1 MFKRPI
7 LIVVLLALA
16 LASIG
21 CAPAMAT
28 QSPAMDSYGGE
39 APAAEPAFYAVDKAA
54 ESQGARNAT
63 GQASVERLV
72 IRNADLSIA
81 TADPGVSL
89 DAIAKMAEEMTGFVV
104 SSRLYK
110 TYTEDGVEVPAANIT
125 VRVPAER
132 LTEALDTIK
141 ALVADPAKDII
152 YENVTGDDVTD
163 QYTDLRSRLTNL
175 ENTEK
180 QLQEI
185 MDEANKTEDVLNV
198 YNQLVSIREQIEVT
212 KGQIK
217 YYEESAALSAISVN
231 IQSLESV
238 APLTIGKWQ
247 PVGVA
252 RDAIQAL
259 VNTLKFLA
267 NAAIWIILFIVPVA
281 AVIYFPLRFLW
292 KGLKRLFKGKPKN
305 KPAANLPAVPPSEPP
320 AA

>member
-1 MFKRPI
+1 
-7 LIVVLLALA
+7 
-16 LASIG
+16 
-21 CAPAMAT
+21 
-28 QSPAMDSYGGE
+28 
-39 APAAEPAFYAVDKAA
+39 
-54 ESQGARNAT
+54 
-63 GQASVERLV
+63 
-72 IRNADLSIA
+72 
-81 TADPGVSL
+81 
-89 DAIAKMAEEMTGFVV
+89 MTGFVV

-141 ALVADPAKDII
+141 ALVADPATDII

-185 MDEANKTEDVLNV
+185 MDEAKKTEDVLNV

-231 IQSLESV
+231 IQSLECV

-267 NAAIWIILFIVPVA
+267 NAAIWIILFFVPVGL
-281 AVIYFPLRFLW
+281 VIYFPLRFLW
-292 KGLKRLFKGKPKN
+292 KGLKRLFKGKAQEQTRRQ
-305 KPAANLPAVPPSEPP
+305 PARRPPLQPP

>member
-7 LIVVLLALA
+7 LVVVLLALA
-16 LASIG
+16 LVSIG
-21 CAPAMAT
+21 CAPAMSS
-28 QSPAMDSYGGE
+28 QSPAMDYYSGG
-39 APAAEPAFYAVDKAA
+39 APAAEPAASYEMDKAA
-54 ESQGARNAT
+54 EESGGARNAT

-81 TADPGVSL
+81 TADPGASL
-89 DAIAKMAEEMTGFVV
+89 DAVARMAEEMTGFVV

-185 MDEANKTEDVLNV
+185 MDEASKTEDVLNV
-198 YNQLVSIREQIEVT
+198 YNQLVYIREQIEVT

-217 YYEESAALSAISVN
+217 YYEESAALSAISVT
-231 IQSLESV
+231 IQSLEAV

-259 VNTLKFLA
+259 INTLKFLA
-267 NAAIWIILFIVPVA
+267 NAAIWIVLFVVPV
-281 AVIYFPLRFLW
+281 VLVVYFPLRLIW
-292 KGLKRLFKGKPKN
+292 MG
-305 KPAANLPAVPPSEPP
+305 
-320 AA
+320 

>member
-16 LASIG
+16 LTSIG
-21 CAPAMAT
+21 CQAPAA
-28 QSPAMDSYGGE
+28 QSPSMDYLSGG

-54 ESQGARNAT
+54 ESDSARNSA
-63 GQASVERLV
+63 GEASVERLV

-89 DAIAKMAEEMTGFVV
+89 EAIAKMAEEMTGFVV

-217 YYEESAALSAISVN
+217 YYEESAALSAVSVN

-267 NAAIWIILFIVPVA
+267 NAAIWIILFFVPVGL
-281 AVIYFPLRFLW
+281 VIYFPLRFLW

>member
-21 CAPAMAT
+21 CAPAMSS
-28 QSPAMDSYGGE
+28 QSPSYDYAGG
-39 APAAEPAFYAVDKAA
+39 APAAEPAASYEMDKAV
-54 ESQGARNAT
+54 ESEGARNSA
-63 GQASVERLV
+63 GDASVERLV

-89 DAIAKMAEEMTGFVV
+89 EAIAKMAEDMTGFVV

-110 TYTEDGVEVPAANIT
+110 TYTGDGVEVPAANIT

-185 MDEANKTEDVLNV
+185 MDEAKKTEDVLNV
-198 YNQLVSIREQIEVT
+198 YNHLVSIREQIEVT

-259 VNTLKFLA
+259 VDALKFLVEV
-267 NAAIWIILFIVPVA
+267 AIWIILYIVPIA
-281 AVIYFPLRFLW
+281 ALIYFPLRFLW